1 MGIIVTPPGRRNR
14 QAETASQSAQ
24 RLRGLGMPE
33 TRGKNARGQNVRNEH
48 AVPAISETTSIS
60 EISAAAETS
69 TAIAT
74 TEQSPEP
81 AKPTLRDLAGVKPSD
96 KPTEQDR
103 PKRDR
108 PRLVFQPIHAVIA
121 ILTLSCALCASLTML
136 IQQAVHYSALQQS
149 QITQSEQSKANGTEK
164 DKTASTQT
172 TPSQQPSTE
181 PDSQSEPTS
190 GPAEPAD
197 PADGLLNINTA
208 GSDELQTL
216 KGVGPVTAQRI
227 IDYRNQYRPFRQC
240 RPNCW
245 KSKAS
250 ARKRWRNSETKCAHD
265 ERKHVRMAGW
275 GAGEQGLASA
285 AGRPMRVGG
294 ELGHAYG
301 IRLLRRT
308 GWSVRHAA
316 ARCGIGGTVAGII
329 GIIGIAVPAIAYA
342 ASAGWRAAGGLGM
355 AFQHYRMRGRGD
367 GMRVFRVD
375 LRRIAM
381 ERCGLVRGQKRRK
394 RRCHA
399 GTYDISRSEFEQTCK
414 RLPD

>member
-1 MGIIVTPPGRRNR
+1 MWITPILRPQGPFRLDNMPMHPPLWMHGHYRYPDGQAQQASRNR
-14 QAETASQSAQ
+14 IAVRATAARTWHARNTWKERARAERSQRTCCS
-24 RLRGLGMPE
+24 RDI
-33 TRGKNARGQNVRNEH
+33 RNNLNIRDF
-48 AVPAISETTSIS
+48 P
-60 EISAAAETS
+60 AAETS

-227 IDYRNQYRPFRQC
+227 IDYRNQI
-240 RPNCW
+240 
-245 KSKAS
+245 
-250 ARKRWRNSETKCAHD
+250 
-265 ERKHVRMAGW
+265 
-275 GAGEQGLASA
+275 
-285 AGRPMRVGG
+285 GRFDNVDQ
-294 ELGHAYG
+294 
-301 IRLLRRT
+301 LLE
-308 GWSVRHAA
+308 VK
-316 ARCGIGGTVAGII
+316 GIGEKTLAK
-329 GIIGIAVPAIAYA
+329 
-342 ASAGWRAAGGLGM
+342 
-355 AFQHYRMRGRGD
+355 
-367 GMRVFRVD
+367 FRDQVCA
-375 LRRIAM
+375 R
-381 ERCGLVRGQKRRK
+381 
-394 RRCHA
+394 
-399 GTYDISRSEFEQTCK
+399 
-414 RLPD
+414 

>member
-149 QITQSEQSKANGTEK
+149 QITPIRTIEGERNRERQDGVHANNTKPAAIHGTR
-164 DKTASTQT
+164 
-172 TPSQQPSTE
+172 QPERTNIR
-181 PDSQSEPTS
+181 TS
-190 GPAEPAD
+190 G
-197 PADGLLNINTA
+197 
-208 GSDELQTL
+208 
-216 KGVGPVTAQRI
+216 
-227 IDYRNQYRPFRQC
+227 
-240 RPNCW
+240 
-245 KSKAS
+245 
-250 ARKRWRNSETKCAHD
+250 AR
-265 ERKHVRMAGW
+265 
-275 GAGEQGLASA
+275 
-285 AGRPMRVGG
+285 
-294 ELGHAYG
+294 
-301 IRLLRRT
+301 
-308 GWSVRHAA
+308 
-316 ARCGIGGTVAGII
+316 
-329 GIIGIAVPAIAYA
+329 
-342 ASAGWRAAGGLGM
+342 
-355 AFQHYRMRGRGD
+355 
-367 GMRVFRVD
+367 
-375 LRRIAM
+375 
-381 ERCGLVRGQKRRK
+381 
-394 RRCHA
+394 
-399 GTYDISRSEFEQTCK
+399 RSG
-414 RLPD
+414 

>member
-60 EISAAAETS
+60 EISAAAETF

-103 PKRDR
+103 PKRDH

-216 KGVGPVTAQRI
+216 KGVGPVTA
-227 IDYRNQYRPFRQC
+227 
-240 RPNCW
+240 
-245 KSKAS
+245 
-250 ARKRWRNSETKCAHD
+250 
-265 ERKHVRMAGW
+265 
-275 GAGEQGLASA
+275 
-285 AGRPMRVGG
+285 
-294 ELGHAYG
+294 
-301 IRLLRRT
+301 
-308 GWSVRHAA
+308 
-316 ARCGIGGTVAGII
+316 
-329 GIIGIAVPAIAYA
+329 
-342 ASAGWRAAGGLGM
+342 
-355 AFQHYRMRGRGD
+355 
-367 GMRVFRVD
+367 
-375 LRRIAM
+375 
-381 ERCGLVRGQKRRK
+381 
-394 RRCHA
+394 
-399 GTYDISRSEFEQTCK
+399 
-414 RLPD
+414 

>member
-136 IQQAVHYSALQQS
+136 IQQAQLPPRH
-149 QITQSEQSKANGTEK
+149 TEYRL
-164 DKTASTQT
+164 TNCLLHAYLS
-172 TPSQQPSTE
+172 
-181 PDSQSEPTS
+181 
-190 GPAEPAD
+190 
-197 PADGLLNINTA
+197 LLNSPI
-208 GSDELQTL
+208 S
-216 KGVGPVTAQRI
+216 
-227 IDYRNQYRPFRQC
+227 
-240 RPNCW
+240 
-245 KSKAS
+245 S
-250 ARKRWRNSETKCAHD
+250 
-265 ERKHVRMAGW
+265 
-275 GAGEQGLASA
+275 
-285 AGRPMRVGG
+285 
-294 ELGHAYG
+294 
-301 IRLLRRT
+301 
-308 GWSVRHAA
+308 
-316 ARCGIGGTVAGII
+316 
-329 GIIGIAVPAIAYA
+329 AIALT
-342 ASAGWRAAGGLGM
+342 SFCKSSLN
-355 AFQHYRMRGRGD
+355 
-367 GMRVFRVD
+367 
-375 LRRIAM
+375 LR
-381 ERCGLVRGQKRRK
+381 
-394 RRCHA
+394 
-399 GTYDISRSEFEQTCK
+399 
-414 RLPD
+414 

>member
-24 RLRGLGMPE
+24 RLCGLGMPE

-48 AVPAISETTSIS
+48 AVPAISETK
-60 EISAAAETS
+60 
-69 TAIAT
+69 
-74 TEQSPEP
+74 QSPEP

-227 IDYRNQYRPFRQC
+227 IDYRNQI
-240 RPNCW
+240 
-245 KSKAS
+245 
-250 ARKRWRNSETKCAHD
+250 
-265 ERKHVRMAGW
+265 
-275 GAGEQGLASA
+275 
-285 AGRPMRVGG
+285 GRFDNVDQ
-294 ELGHAYG
+294 
-301 IRLLRRT
+301 LLE
-308 GWSVRHAA
+308 VK
-316 ARCGIGGTVAGII
+316 GIGEKTLAK
-329 GIIGIAVPAIAYA
+329 
-342 ASAGWRAAGGLGM
+342 
-355 AFQHYRMRGRGD
+355 
-367 GMRVFRVD
+367 FRDQVCT
-375 LRRIAM
+375 R
-381 ERCGLVRGQKRRK
+381 
-394 RRCHA
+394 
-399 GTYDISRSEFEQTCK
+399 
-414 RLPD
+414 

>member
-60 EISAAAETS
+60 EISAAAETF

-227 IDYRNQYRPFRQC
+227 IDYRNQIGRFDNVDQLLEV
-240 RPNCW
+240 
-245 KSKAS
+245 KAS

-381 ERCGLVRGQKRRK
+381 EGCGLVRGQKRRK

>member
-1 MGIIVTPPGRRNR
+1 
-14 QAETASQSAQ
+14 
-24 RLRGLGMPE
+24 MPE

-227 IDYRNQYRPFRQC
+227 IDYRNQI
-240 RPNCW
+240 
-245 KSKAS
+245 
-250 ARKRWRNSETKCAHD
+250 
-265 ERKHVRMAGW
+265 
-275 GAGEQGLASA
+275 
-285 AGRPMRVGG
+285 GRFDNVDQ
-294 ELGHAYG
+294 
-301 IRLLRRT
+301 LLE
-308 GWSVRHAA
+308 VK
-316 ARCGIGGTVAGII
+316 GIGEKTLAK
-329 GIIGIAVPAIAYA
+329 
-342 ASAGWRAAGGLGM
+342 
-355 AFQHYRMRGRGD
+355 
-367 GMRVFRVD
+367 FRDQVCA
-375 LRRIAM
+375 R
-381 ERCGLVRGQKRRK
+381 
-394 RRCHA
+394 
-399 GTYDISRSEFEQTCK
+399 
-414 RLPD
+414 